1 MWSGSGSNS
10 GRPRGGL
17 RRFDCLGLGL
27 GRGSGLGLGLSSL
40 SLDLFI
46 SGRPSGGAASM
57 GTPGRWLGLGQ
68 GQGRGSVVGGWGW
81 VSISHLS
88 SLSLDLHFTAKR
100 ILFGCFV
107 CT

>member
-68 GQGRGSVVGGWGW
+68 GRGSVVGGWGW
-81 VSISHLS
+81 VSISSLPRS
-88 SLSLDLHFTAKR
+88 SFHSKER
-100 ILFGCFV
+100 KKIGCFV